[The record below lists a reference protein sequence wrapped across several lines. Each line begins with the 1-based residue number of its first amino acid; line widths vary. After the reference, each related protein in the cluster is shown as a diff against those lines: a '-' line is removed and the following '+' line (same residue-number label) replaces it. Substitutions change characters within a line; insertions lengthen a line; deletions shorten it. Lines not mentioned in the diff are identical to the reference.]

1 MNSGTRIPYFSQFFI
16 LIGLLIGAF
25 ILAGAAAIVLWS
37 SMVGGSLMDMEKGML
52 NPANADAV
60 KVVQLVSSMVMF
72 IVPAFVFARIVNKQ
86 PVKHL
91 GLKTKFNIS
100 QVGLVVAMVF
110 AGFYLSGALAELT
123 NLIPI
128 SAKAKA
134 MFEKMEKA
142 YVDQVMVIANMKT
155 FGEYL
160 FSLMVI
166 GLAPAIFEELIF
178 RGAMQQLMVKWTR
191 SAWVGIIITSIIFS
205 AIHFSYYGFL
215 SRLFLGI
222 MLGFMFYYS
231 KSIWLSILAHFLNNG
246 FAVTM
251 MFVLSKQGKLSK
263 EIMDERF
270 PIWYGV
276 VALAVIIALFIAY
289 KNESKK
295 SGTYYLDNTE
305 TKDDNPFDERQPGSL
320 ERTHFTG

>member
-1 MNSGTRIPYFSQFFI
+1 MNSGTRIPYISQFFI
-16 LIGLLIGAF
+16 LIGLLFGAF
-25 ILAGAAAIVLWS
+25 ILAGAAAIVIWS

-91 GLKTKFNIS
+91 GLKTKFSVS

-128 SAKAKA
+128 PAKAKA

-160 FSLMVI
+160 FSLIVI

-222 MLGFMFYYS
+222 MMGFMFYYS

-251 MFVLSKQGKLSK
+251 MYVLSKQGKLSK
-263 EIMDERF
+263 EVMDERF

-276 VALAVIIALFIAY
+276 AALAVIVALFIGY
-289 KNESKK
+289 KHESKK
-295 SGTYYLDNTE
+295 LGTYYIDNTE
-305 TKDDNPFDERQPGSL
+305 TEDDDPFKDQHSIVV
-320 ERTHFTG
+320 